1 MKTKYGRKLEY
12 GQILPI
18 VAIGIF
24 ALAGM
29 AVLLLDVG
37 ALYVNRRAAQNA
49 ADAGALAGARILCS
63 DVGKDVDAIGVA
75 VDKYVT
81 ENHATVSDWD
91 IVEGNP
97 ENIEGL
103 AARGEVV
110 VTAAV
115 EHESFFA
122 RIFGSELLTASAT
135 AGAGCFP
142 YQAEVVLP
150 IAWSCRPP
158 VAGSASDDCDIFK
171 LDYANVEAVAKTYLA
186 QFPLPAGVDPTKDQA
201 KMISDDLFAA
211 YGNRIY
217 IIMDSDKVC
226 GDDLTCDFFN
236 DGIDR
241 DQLQSGGNR
250 GWLSLDGNGGTSKL
264 IGWIENGTSFNLQP
278 HTWLNGVPGDR
289 PPIYDAI
296 ATRLDEIVWIPV
308 FNTFCE
314 KNPLGNQGCLDAA
327 HQVSPPGV
335 PLEPGQEDILIGKT
349 NTKSFHV
356 VAFAPFMPT
365 CVRSQNKDE
374 CPGFSLAQ
382 DSNPGDLKDNTLTF
396 EGYFV
401 DPETL
406 GEDVSF
412 GADLGIY
419 TVSLTR

>member
-1 MKTKYGRKLEY
+1 MKTKIGRKLEH

-37 ALYVNRRAAQNA
+37 ALYVNRRTAQNA

-97 ENIEGL
+97 ENVVGL

-122 RIFGSELLTASAT
+122 KIFGEDTLNASAT
-135 AGAGCFP
+135 AGAGCFSYRP
-142 YQAEVVLP
+142 NVVLP

-158 VAGSASDDCDIFK
+158 AAGSASDDCDIVK
-171 LDYANVEAVAKTYLA
+171 IDYADVENVLA
-186 QFPLPAGVDPTKDQA
+186 MYPGDTET
-201 KMISDDLFAA
+201 ISDALYAIYND
-211 YGNRIY
+211 RIY
-217 IIMDSDKVC
+217 IVMDSNKVC
-226 GDDLTCDFFN
+226 GEDIICDFN
-236 DGIDR
+236 PGDGIDR
-241 DQLQSGGNR
+241 YQLSSGGNR
-250 GWLSLDGNGGTSKL
+250 GWLNLTGTSSGL
-264 IGWIENGTSFNLQP
+264 PNLTGWIEDGIDAEIKP
-278 HTWLNGVPGDR
+278 HTWLSGTDGNKKPV
-289 PPIYDAI
+289 YDAL
-296 ATRLDEIVWIPV
+296 ATRLDEIVWIPI
-308 FNTFCE
+308 FNVLCPDLPSN
-314 KNPLGNQGCLDAA
+314 NPGCVAAA
-327 HQVSPPGV
+327 HSTTPPGV
-335 PLEPGQEDILIGKT
+335 PLSYGQTDEVVTGSPAT
-349 NTKSFHV
+349 PVFHV
-356 VAFAPFMPT
+356 VGFAPFFIT
-365 CVRSQNKDE
+365 CVREKFSDV
-374 CPGFSLAQ
+374 CLGFTLAL
-382 DSNPGDLKDNTLTF
+382 DSNPALDTHTRTF